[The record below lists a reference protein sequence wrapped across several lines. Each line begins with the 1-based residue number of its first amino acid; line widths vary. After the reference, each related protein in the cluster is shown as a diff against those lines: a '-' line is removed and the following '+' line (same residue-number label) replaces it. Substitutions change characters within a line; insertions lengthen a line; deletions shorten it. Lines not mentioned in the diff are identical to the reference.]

1 MIRALAPRSHI
12 LVASI
17 ISFAHTPQYEAFNAQ
32 VEAYNAAVPMV
43 RQTQVFC
50 DRLVSRFEPNV

>member
-17 ISFAHTPQYEAFNAQ
+17 ISFAHTPQYEVFNAQ

-43 RQTQVFC
+43 RQTRGVF
-50 DRLVSRFEPNV
+50 RLVSRFEPNV